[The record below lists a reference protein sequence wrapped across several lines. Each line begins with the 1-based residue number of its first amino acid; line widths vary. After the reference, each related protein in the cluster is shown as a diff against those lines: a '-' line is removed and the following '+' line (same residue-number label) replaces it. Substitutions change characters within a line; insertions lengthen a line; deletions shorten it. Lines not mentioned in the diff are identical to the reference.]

1 MYEIKTE
8 YVYKDFTRDKEMFY
22 FSNYSPK
29 SQYYDDSN
37 RLVVVTM
44 KDKTAGIAI
53 EEFLGLKPKIYSLLI
68 DYISEY

>member
-1 MYEIKTE
+1 
-8 YVYKDFTRDKEMFY
+8 MFY

-29 SQYYDDSN
+29 SKYYDDSN